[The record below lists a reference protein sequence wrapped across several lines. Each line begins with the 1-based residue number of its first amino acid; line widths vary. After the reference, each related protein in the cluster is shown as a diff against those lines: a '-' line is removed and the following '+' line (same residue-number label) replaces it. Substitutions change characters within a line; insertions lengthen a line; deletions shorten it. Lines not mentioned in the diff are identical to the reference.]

1 MKRSRKTALVLMST
15 APLLLIACS
24 SQPEVETR
32 QGLFTSV
39 EACTDKTAN
48 PIMCREAFEQA
59 QAQTAE
65 ASPKYVSQEDCEAEF
80 GAGQCAT
87 QRTSAGHSFIGPLM
101 TGFFLS
107 QMLNGRG
114 AALAQNQRAGSP
126 AAAGTTR
133 AEPAFRSNQQG
144 WLKPGPST
152 TGVPGSS
159 GLAKVNAQPDRAM
172 TVRRGGFGATS
183 ARRTGGSTGG

>member
-1 MKRSRKTALVLMST
+1 MKRSRKTALVLMGT
-15 APLLLIACS
+15 APLLLMACS

-32 QGLFTSV
+32 HGLFTSV
-39 EACTDKTAN
+39 EACAEKTAN

-59 QAQTAE
+59 QAQAVE
-65 ASPKYVSQEDCEAEF
+65 ASPKYASQEECEAEF

-87 QRTSAGHSFIGPLM
+87 QQTSTGHSFIGPLM

-114 AALAQNQRAGSP
+114 AALAPNQRAGSP
-126 AAAGTTR
+126 ATAGATR

-159 GLAKVNAQPDRAM
+159 GLAKVSAQPDRAM
-172 TVRRGGFGATS
+172 TVRRGGFGTTS

>member
-1 MKRSRKTALVLMST
+1 MKRSRKTALVLMGT
-15 APLLLIACS
+15 APLLLVACS
-24 SQPEVETR
+24 TQPEVQTR
-32 QGLFTSV
+32 EGLFTSV
-39 EACTDKTAN
+39 EACAEKTAN

-59 QAQTAE
+59 QAQVAE
-65 ASPKYVSQEDCEAEF
+65 ASPKYASREDCEAEF

-87 QRTSAGHSFIGPLM
+87 QKTSTGHSFIGPLM

-114 AALAQNQRAGSP
+114 AALPNQMGNQT
-126 AAAGTTR
+126 AAGATR

-144 WLKPGPST
+144 WLKPGPSS

-159 GLAKVNAQPDRAM
+159 GLAKVSAQPDRAM